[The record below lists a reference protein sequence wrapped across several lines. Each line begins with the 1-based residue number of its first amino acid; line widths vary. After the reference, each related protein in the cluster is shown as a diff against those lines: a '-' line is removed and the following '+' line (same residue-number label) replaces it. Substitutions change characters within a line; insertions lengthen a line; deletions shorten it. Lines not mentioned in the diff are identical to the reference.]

1 MKKKQT
7 QANRYNLQHS
17 NPSVHSVSIENTNE
31 ESPSPPIKATTLLLL
46 SLKILR
52 VTFCRAHLKTAL
64 FGSSFV
70 VSPENC
76 SALPVNRWL
85 FIIATAANLVTE
97 KGGVDF
103 LIIFFFPTA
112 TNS

>member
-7 QANRYNLQHS
+7 QANRYNLQYPEPSTHS
-17 NPSVHSVSIENTNE
+17 GNMENTNE
-31 ESPSPPIKATTLLLL
+31 ESPSPPIKATTLFLP

-52 VTFCRAHLKTAL
+52 VTLCRAHLRMAL

-76 SALPVNRWL
+76 SALLANRWV
-85 FIIATAANLVTE
+85 FIIVTAANLVTE
-97 KGGVDF
+97 WEGA
-103 LIIFFFPTA
+103 LL
-112 TNS
+112 S

>member
-7 QANRYNLQHS
+7 QANRYNLQYH
-17 NPSVHSVSIENTNE
+17 NPSARSGSTENTNE
-31 ESPSPPIKATTLLLL
+31 ESPSPPIKATTLFLL
-46 SLKILR
+46 SLKILS
-52 VTFCRAHLKTAL
+52 VGFCRAHLKMAL

-85 FIIATAANLVTE
+85 FIIAAAANLVTE
-97 KGGVDF
+97 EGVVVF
-103 LIIFFFPTA
+103 FSFFFLGA